1 MTVAHVPR
9 LYIPQRLA
17 PGPFML
23 DAERSRRLYSVMRL
37 RDGDEFRLFSG
48 DGREWRATV
57 LSEGKTGLRCEVH
70 EVVRQEP
77 RPARTIELWCGL
89 VRPSRFDWAIEKA
102 VEAGADVIR
111 PLLSDYSAR
120 GDGGS
125 RQKHDRWHRI
135 AIEAAEQSGRLWVP
149 VIAEP
154 ARFGDLLAR
163 LRGPL
168 VLADP
173 GGMPIHEVVRLLPPS
188 GGVTVAVGPE
198 GGFSPDEL
206 ARARAA
212 GALPLRLGPNTL
224 RTETAAV
231 VATAVLRAFE

>member
-1 MTVAHVPR
+1 MAHIPR
-9 LYIPQRLA
+9 LYLPQRFA
-17 PGPFML
+17 PGPVQL
-23 DAERSRRLYSVMRL
+23 DAEHSRRLASVMRL
-37 RDGDEFRLFSG
+37 RTGDEFRLFSG
-48 DGREWRATV
+48 DGREWRAVV
-57 LSEGKTGLRCEVH
+57 LSEGKTGLRCEVQD
-70 EVVRQEP
+70 VVRQEP

-89 VRPSRFDWAIEKA
+89 VRPSRFDWAVEKA

-111 PLLSDYSAR
+111 PLLSDYTAR
-120 GDGGS
+120 GDGAS
-125 RQKHDRWHRI
+125 RQKHDRWNRI

-168 VLADP
+168 VLADA
-173 GGMPIHEVVRLLPPS
+173 GGMQVSEVARLLPPA
-188 GGVTVAVGPE
+188 GTVTLAVGPE

-212 GALPLRLGPNTL
+212 GALPLRLGPNIL

-231 VATAVLRAFE
+231 VATGLLRAFD